1 MLRED
6 LKSAMKDAMRNKRPA
21 ELSTIRL
28 ILAAIKD
35 RDIANR
41 SDGSRDGVSD
51 ASIQELLQKMVK
63 QRNESIKM
71 YEQGGRLELAEA
83 EQAEIAVIQG
93 FLPEQ
98 MDEASMSA
106 AVDNA
111 IADVGAASIK
121 DMGKV
126 MAALKSG
133 NAGSMDMQVASGLV
147 KQRLSAK

>member
-1 MLRED
+1 MLRDD
-6 LKSAMKDAMRNKRPA
+6 LKSAMKDAMRAKRTT
-21 ELSTIRL
+21 ELATIRL

-35 RDIANR
+35 RDIASR
-41 SDGSRDGVSD
+41 SDGSREGVSD

-83 EQAEIAVIQG
+83 EQAEIVVIQG

-98 MDEASMSA
+98 MDEAAMAA
-106 AVDNA
+106 AVDKA
-111 IADVGAASIK
+111 IADSGAASIK

-133 NAGSMDMQVASGLV
+133 NAGAMNMQTASALV
-147 KQRLSAK
+147 KQRLAAK

>member
-1 MLRED
+1 MLRDD
-6 LKSAMKDAMRNKRPA
+6 LKSAMKDAMRNKRPV

-41 SDGSRDGVSD
+41 SDGSREGVSD

-83 EQAEIAVIQG
+83 EQAEIVVIQG

-98 MDEASMSA
+98 MDEAAMVA
-106 AVDNA
+106 AVDKA
-111 IADVGAASIK
+111 IADSGAASIK

-126 MAALKSG
+126 MGALKSG
-133 NAGSMDMQVASGLV
+133 NAGAMDMQAASALV
-147 KQRLSAK
+147 KQRLAAK

>member
-1 MLRED
+1 MLRDD
-6 LKSAMKDAMRNKRPA
+6 LKSAMKDAMRNKRPV

-35 RDIANR
+35 RDIASR
-41 SDGSRDGVSD
+41 SDGSREGVSD
-51 ASIQELLQKMVK
+51 EEIQELLQKMVK

-83 EQAEIAVIQG
+83 EQAEIAIIQT

-98 MDEASMSA
+98 MDEAAMGA
-106 AVDNA
+106 AIDKA
-111 IADVGAASIK
+111 IADTGAASIK

-126 MAALKSG
+126 MGVLKSG
-133 NAGSMDMQVASGLV
+133 NAAAMDMQAAAGLV
-147 KQRLSAK
+147 KQRLAAK

>member
-1 MLRED
+1 
-6 LKSAMKDAMRNKRPA
+6 MKDAMRNKRPV

-41 SDGSRDGVSD
+41 SDGSREGVSD

-83 EQAEIAVIQG
+83 EQAEIVVIQG

-98 MDEASMSA
+98 MDEAAMAA
-106 AVDNA
+106 AVDKA
-111 IADVGAASIK
+111 IADSGAASIK

-126 MAALKSG
+126 MGALKSG
-133 NAGSMDMQVASGLV
+133 NAGAMDMQAASALV
-147 KQRLSAK
+147 KQRLAAK

>member
-1 MLRED
+1 MLRDD

-41 SDGSRDGVSD
+41 SDGSREGVSD

-83 EQAEIAVIQG
+83 EQAEIVVIQG

-98 MDEASMSA
+98 MDEAAMVA
-106 AVDNA
+106 AVDKA
-111 IADVGAASIK
+111 IADSGAASIK

-126 MAALKSG
+126 MGALKSG
-133 NAGSMDMQVASGLV
+133 NAGAMDMQAASALV
-147 KQRLSAK
+147 KQRLAAK

>member
-6 LKSAMKDAMRNKRPA
+6 LKSAMKAAMRNKRPA

-41 SDGSRDGVSD
+41 NDGSRDGVSD

-98 MDEASMSA
+98 MDEAAMSA
-106 AVDNA
+106 AVDKA
-111 IADVGAASIK
+111 IAASGAASIK

-126 MAALKSG
+126 MAALKSS
-133 NAGSMDMQVASGLV
+133 NAGSMDMQAASGLV
-147 KQRLSAK
+147 KQRLAAK

>member
-6 LKSAMKDAMRNKRPA
+6 LKSAMKDAMRNKRA
-21 ELSTIRL
+21 EELSTIRL

-35 RDIANR
+35 RDIASR

-51 ASIQELLQKMVK
+51 DEIQELLQKMVK

-83 EQAEIAVIQG
+83 EQAEIVIIQG

-98 MDEASMSA
+98 MDEAAMGA
-106 AVDNA
+106 AIDDA
-111 IADVGAASIK
+111 IAKTGAASIK

-126 MAALKSG
+126 MGVLKAG
-133 NAGSMDMQVASGLV
+133 NAAAMDMQAAAGMV

>member
-1 MLRED
+1 
-6 LKSAMKDAMRNKRPA
+6 MKDAMRNKRA
-21 ELSTIRL
+21 EELSTIRL

-35 RDIANR
+35 RDIASR

-51 ASIQELLQKMVK
+51 DEIQELLQKMVK

-83 EQAEIAVIQG
+83 EQAEIVIIQG

-98 MDEASMSA
+98 MDEAAMGA
-106 AVDNA
+106 AIDDA
-111 IADVGAASIK
+111 IAKTGAASIK

-126 MAALKSG
+126 MGVLKAG
-133 NAGSMDMQVASGLV
+133 NAAAMDMQAAAGMV

>member
-1 MLRED
+1 MLRDD

-51 ASIQELLQKMVK
+51 DEIQELLQKMVK

-83 EQAEIAVIQG
+83 EQAEIAVIQT

-98 MDEASMSA
+98 MDEAAMGA
-106 AVDNA
+106 AIDKA
-111 IADVGAASIK
+111 IADTGAASIN

-126 MAALKSG
+126 MGALKSKHADTIDFSIVSSIIKELL
-133 NAGSMDMQVASGLV
+133 N
-147 KQRLSAK
+147 

>member
-1 MLRED
+1 MLRD
-6 LKSAMKDAMRNKRPA
+6 NLKSAMKDAMCNKRPV

-35 RDIANR
+35 RDIASR
-41 SDGSRDGVSD
+41 SDGSREGVSD
-51 ASIQELLQKMVK
+51 EEIQELLQKMVK

-83 EQAEIAVIQG
+83 EQAEIAIIQT

-98 MDEASMSA
+98 MDEAAMGA
-106 AVDNA
+106 AIDKA
-111 IADVGAASIK
+111 IADTGAASIK

-126 MAALKSG
+126 MGVLKSG
-133 NAGSMDMQVASGLV
+133 NAAAIDMQAAAGMV

>member
-6 LKSAMKDAMRNKRPA
+6 LKSAMKAAMRNKRPA

-41 SDGSRDGVSD
+41 NDGSRDGVSD

-83 EQAEIAVIQG
+83 EQAEIAVFQG

-98 MDEASMSA
+98 MDEDALADAVGQIIAEAGAS
-106 AVDNA
+106 
-111 IADVGAASIK
+111 GIK
-121 DMGKV
+121 DMGNV
-126 MAALKSG
+126 MGLLREKY
-133 NAGSMDMQVASGLV
+133 AGQMDFGKASALV
-147 KQRLSAK
+147 KARLG

>member
-1 MLRED
+1 MLRDD
-6 LKSAMKDAMRNKRPA
+6 LKSAMKDAMRNKRPV

-41 SDGSRDGVSD
+41 SDGSREGVSD

-83 EQAEIAVIQG
+83 EQAEIVVIQG

-98 MDEASMSA
+98 MDEAAMVA
-106 AVDNA
+106 AVDKA
-111 IADVGAASIK
+111 IADSGAASIK

-133 NAGSMDMQVASGLV
+133 NAGAMDMQAASALV
-147 KQRLSAK
+147 KQRLAAK